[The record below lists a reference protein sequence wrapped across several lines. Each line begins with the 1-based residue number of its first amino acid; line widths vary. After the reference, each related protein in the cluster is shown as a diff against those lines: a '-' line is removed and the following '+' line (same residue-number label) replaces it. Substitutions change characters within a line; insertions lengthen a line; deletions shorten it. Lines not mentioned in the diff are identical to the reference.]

1 MSSGI
6 AQPLEKQFKELLR
19 MQPQAILQS
28 SAPEFLKI
36 AALEQVNKASQAPAQ
51 VPQGTVAERVV
62 QQSMS
67 PSGNMGLP
75 SVLPTSLGAPM
86 PPGATPPPAM
96 PPAPQPQQLAI
107 NQGIGGL
114 PADMTMASGGIVSF
128 AGGGGLDEEEERVAN
143 NIRAQ
148 RAARAEDP
156 VDAFERR
163 KKFYEET
170 GEYYSDPYR
179 DFAVDPITGMPSLS
193 GLTALRPSDVERA
206 LREPELR
213 PTEMRVYFPS
223 RESSIPKEETKEP
236 KLQEEAPPIE
246 ELATQFGLAGGQ
258 GAGIPTLPTLPKS
271 NLPEKL
277 TPYTRREFDYAKEKE
292 KAIKEIGGLPDFFGS
307 QRKAIA
313 DQQKELSEMQRM
325 GSAEALVSAGQA
337 IGNAYDPYGRPQ
349 TLLGALTEGLG
360 AYTQSRQATNKEVR
374 EENRLLRTLE
384 SNLAK
389 AEYAEKRGDVDTLV
403 NASEKANDAIN
414 ALDERNVTQTN
425 ALELKRAEAENTRDL
440 AIYKAQAS
448 MTEAAYKEA
457 GANNRAMF
465 KAAEKRAKNTGISQ
479 QEFADQVR
487 QTYKMLYETEYPAA
501 LEQAKEEAKA
511 EGRVFGYAKQ
521 KEFSADKSNE
531 LYQRAIDMVSRGV
544 NSVGYTQQITGG
556 S

>member
-1 MSSGI
+1 MAMSSGI

-128 AGGGGLDEEEERVAN
+128 GRGGGASIDEEEERVAN

-148 RAARAEDP
+148 RAARTSFFGLPVPDPDEPNITIGSDVYFEPEEPPQEQELSAEE
-156 VDAFERR
+156 FRR
-163 KKFYEET
+163 
-170 GEYYSDPYR
+170 
-179 DFAVDPITGMPSLS
+179 AVS
-193 GLTALRPSDVERA
+193 GNRPWLVSRGGPKLTA
-206 LREPELR
+206 
-213 PTEMRVYFPS
+213 PTD
-223 RESSIPKEETKEP
+223 
-236 KLQEEAPPIE
+236 EEAPPIE

-360 AYTQSRQATNKEVR
+360 AYTQSRQAANKEVR

-389 AEYAEKRGDVDTLV
+389 AEYAEKRGDVDTAV
-403 NASEKANDAIN
+403 SASEKAIDAKN
-414 ALDERNVTQTN
+414 ALDEKNVTQEN
-425 ALELKRAEAENTRDL
+425 ALELARGKAKD
-440 AIYKAQAS
+440 AIDIANSKAQAS
-448 MTEAAYKEA
+448 MAVAAYKEA

-479 QEFADQVR
+479 KEFADLVR
-487 QTYKMLYETEYPAA
+487 QTFETLYETESPAA
-501 LEQAKEEAKA
+501 LTQAQKEAED
-511 EGRVFGYAKQ
+511 EGRVFGYVDQ
-521 KEFSADKSNE
+521 KEFKTKLSNE

-544 NSVGYTQQITGG
+544 NSGGYTQQRIGG
-556 S
+556 N